1 MTMPRGFTLIEVMV
15 VVIIMGILSTM
26 VLPAVMGRTGEARQS
41 AAATQIAMLSLA
53 LDMYRAD
60 NGRYPTT
67 DQGLPALVEKPVSQ
81 PVALNWKG
89 SYLKNG
95 IVPSDP
101 WGSEYLF
108 LSPGMSGRP
117 YDIISRG
124 ADGIEGGEEET
135 ADIFSWKLK

>member
-1 MTMPRGFTLIEVMV
+1 MSSPRGFTLIEVMV
-15 VVIIMGILSTM
+15 VVIIMGILSTL

-41 AAATQIAMLSLA
+41 AATSQIAMISLA

-67 DQGLPALVEKPVSQ
+67 DQGLQSLVEKPSAE
-81 PVALNWKG
+81 PVAGNWRG
-89 SYLKNG
+89 SYLKNA
-95 IVPSDP
+95 ILPSDP
-101 WGSEYLF
+101 WGSEYLY

-124 ADGIEGGEEET
+124 ADGVEGGEGED
-135 ADIFSWKLK
+135 ADVFSWKNK